1 MVPRLGLVFS
11 NPDFDRFCFGGF
23 TLGSEKKKTLKN
35 DFELGDSEGIC
46 ISISLG
52 PPQEGIHLKLQQPEV
67 EAVEVDR
74 AYLWLGAISLGGGE
88 LQMPG
93 LGPRVH
99 RTNVR
104 RSLVHTSTSSITHKE
119 RLRYLK
125 HWSWVLNVSR
135 LARSYHT
142 RTPHVLQAVR
152 QAD

>member
-11 NPDFDRFCFGGF
+11 NPDFDRFRFGGF
-23 TLGSEKKKTLKN
+23 TLGLATSLKN
-35 DFELGDSEGIC
+35 DFELGDSGGIC

-52 PPQEGIHLKLQQPEV
+52 PQEGIHLKLQQPEV

-104 RSLVHTSTSSITHKE
+104 RSLVHTSTSS
-119 RLRYLK
+119 
-125 HWSWVLNVSR
+125 
-135 LARSYHT
+135 
-142 RTPHVLQAVR
+142 Q
-152 QAD
+152 